1 MGQPETLSMQAARR
15 VASEFMVFYPESY
28 AKRVAEIIAGYLPP
42 PAPSDELEVALDYSP
57 YKPNEWIVRSRG
69 GATVANFGPDGEQAA
84 RAWLSGAP
92 AERPQVVVILEG
104 GTVSSAHSNVPGLD
118 LGIIDCDE
126 EEDYRLNKV
135 TGLKDVV
142 TGEPLDQEV
151 YKTMQQHRANIAAG
165 KLPHQI
171 Y

>member
-1 MGQPETLSMQAARR
+1 MGQPESLAMQAARKLLGE
-15 VASEFMVFYPESY
+15 VLCDFDEEHV
-28 AKRVAEIIAGYLPP
+28 KRAAEIIAPYFPP
-42 PAPSDELEVALDYSP
+42 E
-57 YKPNEWIVRSRG
+57 G
-69 GATVANFGPDGEQAA
+69 
-84 RAWLSGAP
+84 
-92 AERPQVVVILEG
+92 ERPQVVVILEG

-126 EEDYRLNKV
+126 EKDCRLNRV